1 METEKNAF
9 DAVRAMMLENFEM
22 AAGATQTYVDMVEKK
37 PNRHLHGIH

>member
-22 AAGATQTYVDMVEKK
+22 VADAAQ
-37 PNRHLHGIH
+37 P